1 MPEAPEVPP
10 SRPSI
15 RLGTP
20 RQLSESLGTLPQGSV
35 KIDVGGVDSMLPA
48 QAALTRLGE
57 QLNRFLEGISLAMAQ
72 IDWAAVARAWERAKP
87 ANWEPLSLSQ
97 WERLPEVAFGD
108 GIPIA
113 WVPRRELLTQLLS
126 AADRAERIQLLV
138 EHESVILADCAA
150 CLEECTESSLADEVT
165 MAVQALRAFQD
176 GHAEAAQS
184 HAVSVANGLITAIV
198 EEYQPG
204 ASTLSGGASCPSV
217 RISSTCS
224 RLTNHPWNRL
234 DHRGG
239 LPSTTRSFG
248 LGDWA
253 LDSGLDEPG
262 PRRGVH
268 APCDTLYGRP

>member
-150 CLEECTESSLADEVT
+150 
-165 MAVQALRAFQD
+165 
-176 GHAEAAQS
+176 
-184 HAVSVANGLITAIV
+184 
-198 EEYQPG
+198 
-204 ASTLSGGASCPSV
+204 
-217 RISSTCS
+217 
-224 RLTNHPWNRL
+224 
-234 DHRGG
+234 
-239 LPSTTRSFG
+239 
-248 LGDWA
+248 
-253 LDSGLDEPG
+253 
-262 PRRGVH
+262 
-268 APCDTLYGRP
+268 